1 VFETYFTK
9 PCAIAGHRSE
19 PLARERERFLAYMED
34 CGSGRANLRTSAS
47 YLLQI
52 VRLLEMR
59 RLRDVTSDEVKRA
72 AERWSQHRDRY
83 SQHQAGH
90 SSMCVFGRIA
100 RRWLRFEGRLK
111 SQPLRQAF
119 SKYLH
124 DFVQAMAL
132 EQGLEETTIQQ
143 RRYRVAAFLRW
154 YAKKHRKFSE
164 ISVANVDAYIDRE
177 ASGWT
182 LVTLASVSNS
192 LRAFFRHAESRGW
205 CLSGI
210 SISIR
215 SPQIRRHL
223 FDPQGLKWSEVLR
236 ILRETNGLDPAAIR
250 AKAFLLLFALYG
262 LRGGEA
268 GRLRLADIDWRNRTI
283 TIRRAKHGG
292 FQQFP
297 LHEEV
302 AHAIRHYIDIARP
315 NCSCPNVFVT
325 IRGPYHPLNS
335 NAIRSIVKSRM
346 QKLGIHPR
354 RSGPQSIRHACATR
368 LLFKGASFPE
378 IADFLGHRDC
388 HSVGVYA
395 KLNPDLLREVSNLDL
410 VGTL

>member
-1 VFETYFTK
+1 MFETYFTK
-9 PCAIAGHRSE
+9 PSAIAGHRSK
-19 PLARERERFLAYMED
+19 PLARERERFLAYMEE
-34 CGSGRANLRTSAS
+34 CGSGRATIRTSAC

-52 VRLLEMR
+52 VRVLEMH

-83 SQHQAGH
+83 SLHQAGQ
-90 SSMCVFGRIA
+90 SSICVFGRIA

-111 SQPLRQAF
+111 SQPVRQAF
-119 SKYLH
+119 SRYLH
-124 DFVQAMAL
+124 DFVQAMTL
-132 EQGLEETTIQQ
+132 EQGLAETTIRH
-143 RRYRVAAFLRW
+143 RRNRVGAFLKW
-154 YAKKHRKFSE
+154 YAKKHRKLSE
-164 ISVANVDAYIDRE
+164 ISIANVDAYIDRE
-177 ASGWT
+177 GSGWI
-182 LVTLASVSNS
+182 LVTLASVSNC

-215 SPQIRRHL
+215 SPQIRRDL
-223 FDPQGLKWSEVLR
+223 FDPVALKWSEVLR
-236 ILRETNGLDPAAIR
+236 ILRETKGLDPADIR
-250 AKAFLLLFALYG
+250 AKAVLTLFALYG
-262 LRGGEA
+262 LRVSEA
-268 GRLRLADIDWRNRTI
+268 GRIRLADIDWRNGTI

-297 LHEEV
+297 LHDEV
-302 AHAIRHYIDIARP
+302 AHAIRHYIEIARP

-325 IRGPYHPLNS
+325 IRGPYHPLTS
-335 NAIRSIVKSRM
+335 GAIMSIVKSRM

-354 RSGPQSIRHACATR
+354 PSGPQSIRHACATR
-368 LLFKGASFPE
+368 LLFNGASFPE

-395 KLNPDLLREVSNLDL
+395 KLNPDLLREVSDLDL
-410 VGTL
+410 AGTL